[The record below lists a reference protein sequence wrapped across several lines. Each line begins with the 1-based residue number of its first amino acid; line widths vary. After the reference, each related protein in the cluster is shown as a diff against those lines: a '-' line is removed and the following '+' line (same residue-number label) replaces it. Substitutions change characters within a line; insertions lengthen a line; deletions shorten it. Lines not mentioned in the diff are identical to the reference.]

1 MPLVLASSSPYRRDL
16 LERLSLSFIVD
27 SPDIDE
33 SSRPAETADTFVE
46 RLSIEKAQSVGVRH
60 PDSLVIGSDQVV
72 VMGKDILGKPG
83 DFATNVVQLGRA
95 AGRRVEFR
103 TGLCLL
109 NTRTGRIQSEV
120 VKFAVTFRA
129 LEAQQIEA
137 YVSKEQPFDCAGGFK
152 SEGLGVALFEAMH
165 GQDPTA
171 LVGLP
176 LIGLVMML
184 ANEGVDVLAG
194 A

>member
-1 MPLVLASSSPYRRDL
+1 MLLVLASSSPYRRDL

-120 VKFAVTFRA
+120 VKFAVTFRE